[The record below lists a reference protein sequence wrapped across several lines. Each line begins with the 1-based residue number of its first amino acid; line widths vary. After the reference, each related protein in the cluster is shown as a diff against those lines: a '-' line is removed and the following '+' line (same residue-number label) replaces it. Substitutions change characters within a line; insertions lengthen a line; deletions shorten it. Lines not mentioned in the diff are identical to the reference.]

1 MKYNMKIFSDF
12 IWPFCYIATG
22 IVAELKNYYNI
33 EDTWYSFELHP
44 EVPPF
49 GEDLSEVFPNMDL
62 QRMYKMLN
70 ANGNPYEIEFGNFTK
85 LSNSNLAIQASE
97 YARDMGTYH
106 KFHELMF
113 KAYFSE
119 CKDIGNMEVIDEV
132 ALKCNLDLDELHKS
146 IEEKHYKQ
154 RLKNIKLEAEKYGI
168 NSMPTFIINGE
179 KKVVGAVSIDEFKR
193 VLKDVF

>member
-1 MKYNMKIFSDF
+1 M
-12 IWPFCYIATG
+12 
-22 IVAELKNYYNI
+22 
-33 EDTWYSFELHP
+33 HP

-62 QRMYKMLN
+62 QGMYKMLN
-70 ANGNPYEIEFGNFTK
+70 TKGNPYEIKFGNFTK

-97 YARDMGTYH
+97 YARDMRTYH

-119 CKDIGNMEVIDEV
+119 CKDIGNMKVIDEV

-179 KKVVGAVSIDEFKR
+179 KKVVGAVSVDEFKR